1 MTLMP
6 TFAASHIDQN
16 KSPTRTSCLSSI
28 LFKPGTT
35 MRDERLH
42 GVNPKIHGNND
53 SWICPYPLPERTVSS
68 SLSSWR
74 RFCNLNTLSR
84 CLSSFLCRFQR
95 KGLHNTPG
103 QEETCTAQ
111 LYKGCGGYDLTI
123 RTWIPAYCIG
133 VIYLVGKG
141 WGAKKN
147 VHSPGHF
154 EHQPMPNQH
163 NQHSIDWSFA
173 NISVSMDTTRVPNLG
188 DVHPVLLGM
197 P

>member
-16 KSPTRTSCLSSI
+16 KNPTTTSCLSSI

-42 GVNPKIHGNND
+42 GVNTKIHGNND
-53 SWICPYPLPERTVSS
+53 SEVSPYPLPERTVS

-84 CLSSFLCRFQR
+84 CLSSFLCHFQR

-111 LYKGCGGYDLTI
+111 LYKGCGWYDLTTG
-123 RTWIPAYCIG
+123 TWIPAYCIG

-141 WGAKKN
+141 WGAKKSVPYHGDTLN
-147 VHSPGHF
+147 TSPT
-154 EHQPMPNQH
+154 PNQH

-173 NISVSMDTTRVPNLG
+173 NISVRRYNTRVPNLG
-188 DVHPVLLGM
+188 DVHPFLLG

>member
-16 KSPTRTSCLSSI
+16 KNPTTTSCLSSI

-42 GVNPKIHGNND
+42 GVNTKIHGNND
-53 SWICPYPLPERTVSS
+53 SEVSPYPLPERTVS

-84 CLSSFLCRFQR
+84 CLSSFLCHFQR

-111 LYKGCGGYDLTI
+111 LYKGCGWYDLTTG
-123 RTWIPAYCIG
+123 TWIPAYCIG

-141 WGAKKN
+141 WGAKKSVPYHGTLWTPALCQTN
-147 VHSPGHF
+147 IINTVSIGHLPTSASAGTIQ
-154 EHQPMPNQH
+154 E
-163 NQHSIDWSFA
+163 SRTW
-173 NISVSMDTTRVPNLG
+173 
-188 DVHPVLLGM
+188 GM
-197 P
+197 FIHFY